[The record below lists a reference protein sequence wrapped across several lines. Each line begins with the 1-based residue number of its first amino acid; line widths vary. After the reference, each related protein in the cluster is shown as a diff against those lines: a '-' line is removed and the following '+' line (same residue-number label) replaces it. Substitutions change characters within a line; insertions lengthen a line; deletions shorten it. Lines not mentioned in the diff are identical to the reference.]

1 LTRCLGD
8 RGKQQAAGE
17 RSMTEMQPST
27 SVRWHVRVPV
37 EDRWKIRAA
46 SKISKPATVRIGW
59 RFCIFSVPAAFIRS
73 PALRARRTK
82 EHKRMTISV
91 RDAKPPDAAALASLC
106 GQLGYPTDSRVM
118 PDRLARLVSDPN
130 ARCLVATNGDDV
142 AGLATVHLRYTLNH
156 EAPIAQLTLLVV
168 DEAQRTHGVGR
179 ALVAVAEEWSRSR
192 GAKRFVVTTALRRA
206 DAHAFYEKLEFKH
219 TGRRYGKD
227 FS

>member
-1 LTRCLGD
+1 L
-8 RGKQQAAGE
+8 
-17 RSMTEMQPST
+17 
-27 SVRWHVRVPV
+27 
-37 EDRWKIRAA
+37 
-46 SKISKPATVRIGW
+46 
-59 RFCIFSVPAAFIRS
+59 IRS
-73 PALRARRTK
+73 PAIRARKTEER
-82 EHKRMTISV
+82 KRMTISV
-91 RDAKPPDAAALASLC
+91 RDAAPPDAEALASLC
-106 GQLGYPTDSRVM
+106 GQLGYPTEPRVM
-118 PDRLARLVSDPN
+118 PERLARLVSDPN
-130 ARCLVATNGDDV
+130 ARCLVATNGGDV

-168 DEAQRTHGVGR
+168 DEAHRAHGVGR